1 MKSAIAIL
9 LAAGFLF
16 ATGTPRAEA
25 ADIYRVTG
33 VHVDETAASA
43 TEARNTAQAN
53 GQSRALGILLRRL
66 TLPEDWA
73 SLPAADSD
81 FTQRAVSSFQ
91 INNEKA
97 SSTRYIADLS
107 VAFQPAVVKG
117 ALAQRGIAYGEVQAK
132 PTLLLAVFEKP
143 GLRVFWEDPNP
154 WREAWNRLDL
164 GNAMTPV
171 ILPLGDIEEFGMVT
185 TAQAVSGD
193 RAALSALAARYG
205 ASDILVAYATA
216 DASSTNV
223 TVSLKDY
230 QGDGAPVT
238 SSKSYSGGDID
249 AALDAAAAGTL
260 DTLSLAWKRSTI
272 VRGGVGGDLLAVAQF
287 TSLGEWQTIRNALS
301 STPYVADMEVHGIS
315 ANGAE
320 VALTYKGDTTKLA
333 ESLGEKNVTLAQS
346 PSGWLLTPGV
356 TNAVAP
362 TSLMPAETEPA
373 AMTP

>member
-16 ATGTPRAEA
+16 TAGTTKAEA
-25 ADIYRVTG
+25 ADIYRVSG

-43 TEARNTAQAN
+43 TEARNTAQAK
-53 GQSRALGILLRRL
+53 GQSKALGILLRRL

-73 SLPAADSD
+73 NLPAADAD

-117 ALAQRGIAYGEVQAK
+117 ALAARGISFGEVQAK
-132 PTLLLAVFEKP
+132 PTLLVAVFEKP

-154 WREAWNRLDL
+154 WRDAWNRLDL

-171 ILPLGDIEEFGMVT
+171 ILPLGDIEEFGMLT

-193 RAALSALAARYG
+193 RAALSAMAARYG
-205 ASDILVAYATA
+205 ASDVLVAYATA
-216 DASSTNV
+216 DASGTNV

-230 QGDGAPVT
+230 QGEDAPVT
-238 SSKSYSGGDID
+238 GSKSYSGATLEDT
-249 AALDAAAAGTL
+249 LDAAAAGTL
-260 DTLSLAWKRSTI
+260 DDLSLAWKRSTI
-272 VRGGVGGDLLAVAQF
+272 VRGGAGGKLLAEARF
-287 TSLGEWQTIRNALS
+287 SSLGEWQAIRNALS
-301 STPYVADMEVHGIS
+301 STPYVAEMDVHGIS
-315 ANGAE
+315 ADGAE
-320 VALTYKGDTTKLA
+320 VAITYKGDAAKLAQSLADKNVALA
-333 ESLGEKNVTLAQS
+333 ESETGWSLT
-346 PSGWLLTPGV
+346 SG
-356 TNAVAP
+356 VAP
-362 TSLMPAETEPA
+362 TLVEPVSEPGDPDTA
-373 AMTP
+373 TMTP